1 MYIGVNSTV
10 SILPNTTVYWENNC
24 ATSGGAIY
32 VHDVSP
38 LSYCTLL
45 IPYVPKE
52 ECLFQLP
59 GQTLSNG
66 IDVKLVFNNNSADD
80 AGCVVYG
87 GAIDNCKLTQVYVFV
102 NLHQVT
108 GVLP

>member
-45 IPYVPKE
+45 IPYVPKKSASFNSLARL
-52 ECLFQLP
+52 CPMVLMSNLFSIT
-59 GQTLSNG
+59 TLLMMQ
-66 IDVKLVFNNNSADD
+66 DVWYM
-80 AGCVVYG
+80 VV
-87 GAIDNCKLTQVYVFV
+87 Q
-102 NLHQVT
+102 
-108 GVLP
+108 